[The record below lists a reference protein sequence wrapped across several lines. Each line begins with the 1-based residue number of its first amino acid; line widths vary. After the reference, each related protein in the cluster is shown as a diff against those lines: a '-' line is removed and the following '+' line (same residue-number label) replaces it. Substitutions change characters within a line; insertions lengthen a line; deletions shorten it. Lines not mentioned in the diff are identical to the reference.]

1 MKTTRGSGDPS
12 LPDGRKRRSLI
23 ALGEVDQTFDD
34 AAIMELAKI
43 ACLPANA
50 DLSRFAKSIRN
61 DVRLFIGAKARLNNP
76 QLRAEIKRIYT
87 LNNRALRGDREAQ
100 QLARAVGLATDSE
113 IRERVQQI
121 TAVGAERAAVTVES
135 LINEAEQ
142 ARQGAMEAGQYAAAI
157 AAIKEKGVLSGQRV
171 ERRESGS
178 PGEFAELENMTA
190 DELRAFL
197 REKDETV
204 SDGSVH

>member
-1 MKTTRGSGDPS
+1 MQAMPTLRNQRHERMAQLLASGKTAT
-12 LPDGRKRRSLI
+12 
-23 ALGEVDQTFDD
+23 
-34 AAIMELAKI
+34 
-43 ACLPANA
+43 
-50 DLSRFAKSIRN
+50 
-61 DVRLFIGAKARLNNP
+61 
-76 QLRAEIKRIYT
+76 
-87 LNNRALRGDREAQ
+87 EAH
-100 QLARAVGLATDSE
+100 QLAGFKRDRGNASRLATDPE
-113 IRERVQQI
+113 IQDRVQQI
-121 TAVGAERAAVTVES
+121 TAVGAERAAVTVET

-142 ARQGAMEAGQYAAAI
+142 ARRGAMAAGQYAAAI

-197 REKDETV
+197 REEDDTV

>member
-1 MKTTRGSGDPS
+1 
-12 LPDGRKRRSLI
+12 
-23 ALGEVDQTFDD
+23 
-34 AAIMELAKI
+34 
-43 ACLPANA
+43 
-50 DLSRFAKSIRN
+50 
-61 DVRLFIGAKARLNNP
+61 
-76 QLRAEIKRIYT
+76 
-87 LNNRALRGDREAQ
+87 
-100 QLARAVGLATDSE
+100 
-113 IRERVQQI
+113 
-121 TAVGAERAAVTVES
+121 VTVES

-142 ARQGAMEAGQYAAAI
+142 ARRGAMAAGQYAAAI